1 MDVTVDIFALE
12 RHQAR
17 VIRWMMILSLLLHA
31 AVIVVGTI
39 VSSLFPDAVSYPVVT
54 VELTD
59 APMSTLLED
68 PPAPPIASAI
78 SPKADSTASKETP
91 PPREKGPKPTSA
103 QRWLE
108 KLDAR
113 LAAAAD
119 APVARKTGKAGGL
132 PVRHWENEA
141 SPRPGDFP
149 PAVAPEK
156 NLLLGKQ
163 VEDLEDRV
171 RKSGQ
176 PGVGV
181 GNEAEASMMFGGTG
195 SAAGEPIPPWIR
207 DMIRRKVRGYLPELE
222 AAYSLALRR
231 NPGLKGKLLIRFRI
245 DASGKIQLAEAM
257 EASFRDAPFMA
268 AIMEKVGRWSFEP
281 TEGRTVE
288 VLYPLV
294 FLVPT

>member
-1 MDVTVDIFALE
+1 MDGTVDIFALE
-12 RHQAR
+12 RQQGR

-31 AVIVVGTI
+31 AVIVLGTI
-39 VSSLFPDAVSYPVVT
+39 VSSLFPVAVSYPVVT

-68 PPAPPIASAI
+68 PPAPPIASAVH
-78 SPKADSTASKETP
+78 PKADSADSKETP
-91 PPREKGPKPTSA
+91 TPREKAPTPPA
-103 QRWLE
+103 APQWLK

-113 LAAAAD
+113 LAAVAD
-119 APVARKTGKAGGL
+119 APVSRKTGKAGGI
-132 PVRHWENEA
+132 PVRQWENEA

-163 VEDLEDRV
+163 LEDLEDRV
-171 RKSGQ
+171 RKAGH

-181 GNEAEASMMFGGTG
+181 GNETEASMMFGGTG

-222 AAYSLALRR
+222 AAYSSALRR
-231 NPGLKGKLLIRFRI
+231 NPGLNGKLLIRFRI
-245 DASGKIQLAEAM
+245 DASGKIQQAEAM

-268 AIMEKVGRWSFEP
+268 AVMEKVRRWSFEP

-294 FLVPT
+294 FFVPT

>member
-1 MDVTVDIFALE
+1 MNGTIDIFALE
-12 RHQAR
+12 RQQGR
-17 VIRWMMILSLLLHA
+17 VIRWMMILSLLLHG
-31 AVIVVGTI
+31 AVILLGTI
-39 VSSLFPDAVSYPVVT
+39 VSSLFPDAVSYPVVM

-59 APMSTLLED
+59 APMSTLLEE
-68 PPAPPIASAI
+68 PPAPPIAPASH
-78 SPKADSTASKETP
+78 PKADSAVSKETSAP
-91 PPREKGPKPTSA
+91 KEKGPTPPA
-103 QRWLE
+103 APQWLK

-113 LAAAAD
+113 LAAVAD
-119 APVARKTGKAGGL
+119 APVTRKTGRAGGL

-163 VEDLEDRV
+163 LEDLENRV
-171 RKSGQ
+171 RKSGH

-222 AAYSLALRR
+222 AAYSVALRR
-231 NPGLKGKLLIRFRI
+231 NPGLRGKLLIRFRI
-245 DASGKIQLAEAM
+245 DATGKIRQAEAM
-257 EASFRDAPFMA
+257 EASFRDASFTA
-268 AIMEKVGRWSFEP
+268 DIMEKVGHWSFEP

-294 FLVPT
+294 FFVPT